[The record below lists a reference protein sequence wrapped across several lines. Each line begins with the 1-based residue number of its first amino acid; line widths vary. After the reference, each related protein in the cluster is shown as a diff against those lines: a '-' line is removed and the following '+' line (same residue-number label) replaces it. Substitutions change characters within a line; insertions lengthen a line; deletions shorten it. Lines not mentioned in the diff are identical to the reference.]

1 LPTACPLSTKTLTV
15 LILRFAAGREED
27 KADPFSY
34 LAFVGGRH
42 GMSWA
47 DIYIHAGQ
55 LSFLKQI
62 IFKSQERLIKN
73 LTSGGEY

>member
-1 LPTACPLSTKTLTV
+1 LPTACPLFTKTLTV

-47 DIYIHAGQ
+47 DIYIYAGQ
-55 LSFLKQI
+55 LGF
-62 IFKSQERLIKN
+62 
-73 LTSGGEY
+73 

>member
-1 LPTACPLSTKTLTV
+1 LSSVYKDPDSFNPD
-15 LILRFAAGREED
+15 RFAPGREED

-42 GMSWA
+42 GMLWA

-55 LSFLKQI
+55 LSF
-62 IFKSQERLIKN
+62 
-73 LTSGGEY
+73 